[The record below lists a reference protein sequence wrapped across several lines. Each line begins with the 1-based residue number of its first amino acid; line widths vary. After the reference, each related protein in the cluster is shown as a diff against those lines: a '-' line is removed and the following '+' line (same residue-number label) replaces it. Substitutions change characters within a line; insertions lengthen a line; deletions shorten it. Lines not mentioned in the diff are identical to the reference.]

1 MTGSAHH
8 DPRTENGRGPAG
20 AARERSFTMKK
31 KGKKD
36 EAKGPKKGK

>member
-1 MTGSAHH
+1 MT
-8 DPRTENGRGPAG
+8 RELRLTYGPAG
-20 AARERSFTMKK
+20 AALERSFTMKK

>member
-1 MTGSAHH
+1 MMGNQGPSHMT
-8 DPRTENGRGPAG
+8 DIDCGPWGVAL
-20 AARERSFTMKK
+20 ERSLTMKK

>member
-1 MTGSAHH
+1 MRQTAAHG
-8 DPRTENGRGPAG
+8 D
-20 AARERSFTMKK
+20 AAQERSSIMKK

>member
-1 MTGSAHH
+1 MGM
-8 DPRTENGRGPAG
+8 P
-20 AARERSFTMKK
+20 RERSLSMKK

>member
-1 MTGSAHH
+1 VAQ
-8 DPRTENGRGPAG
+8 E
-20 AARERSFTMKK
+20 AARERSFQMKK